1 MDPEAEADGPAQATF
16 LLLVAILVVGEL
28 GWKFSL
34 EGRLE
39 DLFRAHGGKAEVAQD
54 LFHGAERVPEAV
66 RGQLDQAR
74 QRSEAEEKGKG
85 KKRRK
90 PGAKEGRRGNPYN
103 PAGGDADADAGVH
116 AALAKQAAAHAGDE
130 PRLLIEHQ
138 PGATVPHPS
147 LAVDGEGPGE
157 IDRHQGRCQQLV

>member
-85 KKRRK
+85 KNS
-90 PGAKEGRRGNPYN
+90 KE
-103 PAGGDADADAGVH
+103 
-116 AALAKQAAAHAGDE
+116 DE
-130 PRLLIEHQ
+130 EKKIGTISDE
-138 PGATVPHPS
+138 S
-147 LAVDGEGPGE
+147 GEQ
-157 IDRHQGRCQQLV
+157 DDNTDSSSSSSSSD